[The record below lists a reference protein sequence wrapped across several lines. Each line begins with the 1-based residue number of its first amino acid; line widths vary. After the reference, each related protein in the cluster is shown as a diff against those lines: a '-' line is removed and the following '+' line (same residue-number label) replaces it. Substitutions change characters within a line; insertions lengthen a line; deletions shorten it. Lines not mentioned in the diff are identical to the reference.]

1 MKVIVAEPIDNSGLD
16 LLKEAGHE
24 VELAYNSTE
33 TELLDLIK
41 TASGLIV
48 RSGTSVTRTLI
59 EAASNLII
67 VGRAG
72 VGIDNIDL
80 DAASD
85 NGVIVV
91 NAPEG
96 NILAAAEHTV
106 AMTFAIARKIPQA
119 HISLNAGKWEKKN
132 FIGLELNGKTAGIVG
147 LGRVGQEVAKRFL
160 SLGMNIVAFDPYI
173 SQERADQ
180 LGITLSDLSTCIV
193 QADVLTIHTP
203 LTPETKDL
211 IGKEELKKLKG
222 GYLINCARGGIVNEL
237 ALAEAISNGV
247 LAGAAIDVFS
257 EEPVSPDN
265 PLLGLQNVIVT
276 PHLGASTE
284 AAQENVSLDVTKQVI
299 AALSG
304 NPVENSLN
312 SPSIDEAT
320 FSKIYP
326 YIGLIETAGN
336 LAIQLLTKP
345 VTSIELTYSGE
356 IASLDVSIAT
366 ASALKGVF
374 TSLEWRI
381 NSVNALRVAQER
393 GVSIQENKN
402 PHIDGFQS
410 LVSVTLRSNDKS
422 ICVECTVFANDDP
435 RIVRIDGFRIDAIPS
450 GHVLISRNI
459 DSPGV
464 IGFIGTVLGEHKINI
479 AAMFNSRENIG
490 GGALTVYNI
499 DDPISED
506 IQKQLKSDD
515 RITDI
520 YYISLTK

>member
-59 EAASNLII
+59 EAAPNLII
-67 VGRAG
+67 IGRAG
-72 VGIDNIDL
+72 IGIDNIDL

-85 NGVIVV
+85 NGIIVV

-96 NILAAAEHTV
+96 NILAAAEHTI

-119 HISLNAGKWEKKN
+119 HTSLNAGKWEKKN

-160 SLGMNIVAFDPYI
+160 SLGMDVVAFDPYI

-180 LGITLSDLSTCIV
+180 LGITLSDLSTCMI

-203 LTPETKDL
+203 LTSETKDL

-222 GYLINCARGGIVNEL
+222 GYLINCARGGIVNEP

-284 AAQENVSLDVTKQVI
+284 AAQENVSLDITKQVI

-326 YIGLIETAGN
+326 YINLMETAAN

-345 VTSIELTYSGE
+345 VTSIDLTYS
-356 IASLDVSIAT
+356 
-366 ASALKGVF
+366 F
-374 TSLEWRI
+374 TR
-381 NSVNALRVAQER
+381 
-393 GVSIQENKN
+393 NK
-402 PHIDGFQS
+402 
-410 LVSVTLRSNDKS
+410 
-422 ICVECTVFANDDP
+422 E
-435 RIVRIDGFRIDAIPS
+435 
-450 GHVLISRNI
+450 
-459 DSPGV
+459 
-464 IGFIGTVLGEHKINI
+464 
-479 AAMFNSRENIG
+479 
-490 GGALTVYNI
+490 
-499 DDPISED
+499 
-506 IQKQLKSDD
+506 
-515 RITDI
+515 
-520 YYISLTK
+520 

>member
-16 LLKEAGHE
+16 TLKEAGHE
-24 VELAYNSTE
+24 VELAYDSTE
-33 TELLDLIK
+33 TELLDLVK
-41 TASGLIV
+41 NASGLVV
-48 RSGTSVTRTLI
+48 RSGTSVNRTLI
-59 EAASNLII
+59 EAAPNLII
-67 VGRAG
+67 IGRAG

-96 NILAAAEHTV
+96 NIRAAAEHTV

-119 HISLNAGKWEKKN
+119 HISLNDGKWEKKN
-132 FIGLELNGKTAGIVG
+132 FIGLELDGKTAGIVG

-173 SQERADQ
+173 SQDRADQ
-180 LGITLSDLSTCIV
+180 LGITLMDLPTCMDH
-193 QADVLTIHTP
+193 ADVLTIHTP

-211 IGKEELKKLKG
+211 IGKEELTKLKG
-222 GYLINCARGGIVNEL
+222 GYLINCARGGIVNEP
-237 ALAEAISNGV
+237 ALAEAISDGV

-284 AAQENVSLDVTKQVI
+284 AAQENVSLDIAKQII
-299 AALSG
+299 AALDGS
-304 NPVENSLN
+304 PVENSLN

-320 FSKIYP
+320 FSKISP
-326 YIGLIETAGN
+326 YLGLMETAGN
-336 LAIQLLTKP
+336 LAVQLLENP
-345 VTSIELTYSGE
+345 VNSIELTYSGE
-356 IASLDVSIAT
+356 IASLDISLVT

-374 TSLEWRI
+374 TSLGWRI

-393 GVSIQENKN
+393 GVNIQENKH

-410 LVSVTLRSNDKS
+410 LISVTLRSETKS
-422 ICVECTVFANDDP
+422 ICIEGTVFANNDH
-435 RIVRIDGFRIDAIPS
+435 RIVSIDGFRVDAIPS
-450 GHVLISRNI
+450 GHMLISRNL
-459 DSPGV
+459 DRPGV
-464 IGFIGTVLGEHKINI
+464 IGFIGTILGEHTINI
-479 AAMFNSRENIG
+479 GAMFNSRENIG

-506 IQKQLKSDD
+506 LRNQLISDD

-520 YYISLTK
+520 YYISLNG